1 MKRLMTD
8 DELIAEFDKA
18 AVGIVKRVDARLRE
32 IVKDLT
38 ERNAQQMILIAQL
51 RAQNE
56 RLLRERGK

>member
-1 MKRLMTD
+1 MARPMTD
-8 DELIAEFDKA
+8 DELIAELDKA

-38 ERNAQQMILIAQL
+38 ERTAQQAALIAQL